1 MPGKGGLEYLNVGK
15 RKGVRVPER
24 KGKGVGIPEGRRGG
38 GGRIGVP
45 TPVTAATVAT
55 RDTTG

>member
-1 MPGKGGLEYLNVGK
+1 MGEGKGGGG
-15 RKGVRVPER
+15 GVRVPGEA
-24 KGKGVGIPEGRRGG
+24 KGVRAPEGRKRG
-38 GGRIGVP
+38 RVGVP

>member
-1 MPGKGGLEYLNVGK
+1 LEYLNVGK
-15 RKGVRVPER
+15 CKGVSVPEGR
-24 KGKGVGIPEGRRGG
+24 GKGVGIPEGRGG
-38 GGRIGVP
+38 GGRVGVP

>member
-1 MPGKGGLEYLNVGK
+1 MEYLNVGK
-15 RKGVRVPER
+15 RKGVKVPEE
-24 KGKGVGIPEGRRGG
+24 KGKGVIIPDGRR

>member
-1 MPGKGGLEYLNVGK
+1 MGK
-15 RKGVRVPER
+15 RKGARVPEG
-24 KGKGVGIPEGRRGG
+24 KGKGVGIPEERKGG
-38 GGRIGVP
+38 GERIGAP

>member
-1 MPGKGGLEYLNVGK
+1 MWGSERELAYLG
-15 RKGVRVPER
+15 

-38 GGRIGVP
+38 GVRIGVP